1 MAHVF
6 SREFLRTLFYRTP
19 PMAASEAGGW
29 ELIISFFFEFVYI
42 DEIVN

>member
-6 SREFLRTLFYRTP
+6 SSEFLRTLFYRTP
-19 PMAASEAGGW
+19 PMAAFEDGGW
-29 ELIISFFFEFVYI
+29 ELIISFFFQFVYI